1 MFKVRGVVKKYRA
14 KCMVQGCNTSALFYP
29 VFKHQIFNR
38 ILGRCWKL
46 FWSIYQDDTIVK
58 ALGIDRVAG
67 RLRLLLFILEEFN
80 IGVSP
85 KCYNE
90 EGIIPIVETVKAA
103 GYNISKGGIGCG
115 EDIADEPHT
124 QWETIGEFDW
134 VDTSGSCGFSVHH

>member
-1 MFKVRGVVKKYRA
+1 M
-14 KCMVQGCNTSALFYP
+14 L
-29 VFKHQIFNR
+29 
-38 ILGRCWKL
+38 
-46 FWSIYQDDTIVK
+46 WSIYQDDTIVK
-58 ALGIDRVAG
+58 ALGADRVAG